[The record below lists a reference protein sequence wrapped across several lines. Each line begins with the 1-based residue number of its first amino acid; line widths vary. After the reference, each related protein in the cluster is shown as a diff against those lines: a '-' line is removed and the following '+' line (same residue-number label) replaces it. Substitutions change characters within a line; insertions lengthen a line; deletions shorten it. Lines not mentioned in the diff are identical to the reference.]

1 MVTPSDIGWGGYR
14 EFEGTVYYGRG
25 TILKPFVNPTENQK
39 YVQVMTQTEGA
50 SYTAVNGYD
59 SCIVSVG
66 LFQWCERVYATS
78 SLLGKIAEKDPHLL
92 LPLQLALKASNASFS
107 KNAKGNW
114 RFFFKDARGEVD
126 NLKEQQQ
133 LFLLHSTGLK
143 GSWDAE
149 SKEHAKLWAACLAN
163 TLAPEEASKVQ
174 VDFCADRVKNFA
186 TPSAKA
192 VLFDGLPSEGWVGAL
207 RCGYLSFAGN
217 LPAVA
222 SNMLDIALKTAPGPK
237 WSPDWCIHILKQL
250 TFGPQIAIF
259 PTRYN
264 AIRPSLEALYG
275 VNLPD
280 FAPELQK
287 WQADMTQGLP
297 PAAKDEPTFFDT
309 KEIQAFLIGIGYDL
323 GPAGADGKMGKKSMD
338 AIRTFQG
345 LHGLTA
351 DGVVGPRTRAALL
364 DEWRKV
370 CSPT

>member
-1 MVTPSDIGWGGYR
+1 MVSPSDVGWGSYR
-14 EFEGTVYYGRG
+14 EYEGAVYWGRE
-25 TILKPFVNPTENQK
+25 TPLQPFSNPTENQK
-39 YVQVMTQTEGA
+39 FVQVLTKTEG
-50 SYTAVNGYD
+50 SSLTAVNAYD

-78 SLLGKIAEKDPHLL
+78 SLLGKIAEKDPNLL
-92 LPLQLALKASNASFS
+92 LPLQPALRASNASFS
-107 KNAKGNW
+107 KNGKGNW

-126 NLKEQQQ
+126 NLPEQQS
-133 LFLLHSTGLK
+133 LFLLHSNGLK

-149 SKEHAKLWAACLAN
+149 SKEHIKLWAACLAN
-163 TLAPEEASKVQ
+163 TLAPEEAAKVQ
-174 VDFCADRVKNFA
+174 VEFCADRVKNFA

-192 VLFDGLPSEGWVGAL
+192 ILFDGLPSDGWVGAL

-264 AIRPSLEALYG
+264 AIRPSLESLYG

-280 FAPELQK
+280 FAPELQAWK
-287 WQADMTQGLP
+287 ASMAPGVDP
-297 PAAKDEPTFFDT
+297 PTKDEPDFFDT
-309 KEIQAFLIGIGYDL
+309 KEIQAFLIGLGYDL

-345 LHGLTA
+345 LNGLTA
-351 DGVVGPRTRAALL
+351 DGIIGPKTRAKLL
-364 DEWRKV
+364 EEWRRV
-370 CSPT
+370 TAP